1 MPGALSLLDIGKK
14 SLLANQTAIGVVGN
28 NVSNANTEGYSR
40 QKVRFEDGHYLNH
53 KPGQLG
59 TGANAAEVL
68 RCFDEFIESQYNG
81 KMSEQQRWDKLAENL
96 KSVEMILNES
106 GNSGINSAMTEFW
119 KGWHTLSQSPDS
131 NSARTALMG
140 LASNLERAIKAA
152 DGSLARLQEQAD
164 DLIAKDVE
172 AINGILVQIA
182 EINTK
187 INIDEETGK
196 NNANGLRDKRAALVR
211 QLAEKMD
218 IRYIDHG
225 RGNVTI
231 MTTAGHT
238 LVDRGEHFRLAF
250 EGMQSIMDRKEGS
263 TFEGSV
269 QFTGSSSHEYTL
281 EVVKGGRVGQGATFR
296 VSIDGGATWLTDAL
310 GGGFPVAGY
319 NGRVTLPGGDVTVS
333 FGGRGELVAGD
344 RFQVLPKRTLFWYET
359 SSSAVNITPQI
370 LPDGQDNDHRLTG
383 GSLAG
388 YFQFR
393 DAGIGAYREKL
404 DTLASSLVWEVNRIH
419 SQGAGLGRF
428 AEVTATYEASRS
440 DSALGGREARLTYG
454 ERLSGGNLM
463 VYLYSGAGEKA
474 VSAVNLDFGG
484 GQGFDPMRHTLK
496 DVAAAFDAVDGLSAS
511 IVDGRLQ
518 IKADKGF
525 EFAFGS
531 DSTGLLAALGIN
543 TFFDGS
549 DARTLAVNQVVRSN
563 LALVNAGHVNGA
575 GEMNSGDNATALA
588 LAELQRKNVSM
599 RSVTEGNVWQPL
611 GEYFSSLVAK
621 AGSDS
626 QSAKFNAQYHKALVS
641 DLRARQDAVSG
652 VNLDEE
658 MTSLIRLQHAYTA
671 AAKMITTADSM
682 LQVLLGLRH

>member
-14 SLLANQTAIGVVGN
+14 SLLANQAAIGVVGN

-40 QKVRFEDGHYLNH
+40 QKVRFEDGHYLNY

-59 TGANAAEVL
+59 SGANAAEVL
-68 RCFDEFIESQYNG
+68 RCFDEFVESQYNG

-106 GNSGINSAMTEFW
+106 RNSGINSAMTEFW

-131 NSARTALMG
+131 TSARTALMG
-140 LASNLERAIKAA
+140 LASNLERAIQAA

-238 LVDRGEHFRLAF
+238 LVDRGEHFRLGF
-250 EGMQSIMDRKEGS
+250 EGMQVVADRKEGS
-263 TFEGSV
+263 TFKGSV
-269 QFTGSSSHEYTL
+269 QFDGFSPHEYTL

-296 VSIDGGATWLTDAL
+296 VSIDGGVTWLTDAL
-310 GGGFPVAGY
+310 GGEFPVAGY
-319 NGRVTLPGGDVTVS
+319 NGRVTLPGGTVS
-333 FGGRGELVAGD
+333 AFFGGSGELAVGD
-344 RFQVLPKRTLFWYET
+344 RFQVLPKRSLFWYET
-359 SSSAVNITPQI
+359 SSSKVNITPQI
-370 LPDGQDNDHRLTG
+370 MPDGQDNGRRLTG

-393 DAGIGAYREKL
+393 DAGVGVYRGKL
-404 DTLASSLVWEVNRIH
+404 DTLASSLAWEVNRIH

-440 DSALGGREARLTYG
+440 DAVLGGREARLTYG
-454 ERLSGGNLM
+454 ERLSGGSLM

-484 GQGFDPMRHTLK
+484 GQGFDPARHTLK
-496 DVAAAFDAVDGLSAS
+496 DVADAFGAVDGLSAN